1 MRVVLIGFPAS
12 DPASA
17 GRRCHRYAVGQKRGR
32 SNFMSTHQFN
42 DMENQPSFAE
52 RTKQLKEI
60 AFQLKNAADV
70 VLAEV
75 QHMEAAAVRFKGRVD
90 KKKNAPRTKRT
101 LTIEPAWGY
110 SRGFLTNPQSYHS
123 SRPMTVSAST

>member
-1 MRVVLIGFPAS
+1 M
-12 DPASA
+12 
-17 GRRCHRYAVGQKRGR
+17 H
-32 SNFMSTHQFN
+32 
-42 DMENQPSFAE
+42 NQPNFAE
-52 RTKQLKEI
+52 RTERLKKTAYLLRE
-60 AFQLKNAADV
+60 AAET